1 MEHVLCL
8 REARQGHFKA
18 FAAYVE
24 MGPLEGP
31 DKGTTYYEG
40 HEKRKKAWLTVD
52 IVSNPLPLAP
62 RVRDATITRIFKGNK
77 HDKYFIDFLLQVTS

>member
-1 MEHVLCL
+1 MFCL
-8 REARQGHFKA
+8 REARLGHFKA

-24 MGPLEGP
+24 MGLLEGP

-52 IVSNPLPLAP
+52 MVSNPRPLAP

-77 HDKYFIDFLLQVTS
+77 HDKCFIDFLLQVTS